1 MFMSTLHTFKSVRRR
16 KLALTALALL
26 ASAPVVQAQSS
37 GSYPNRP
44 IRLVVGY
51 PPGGSSDATA
61 RLQGAALSIKLGQP
75 VIIDNKPGANTAI
88 AAQYAKTQPA
98 DGYTLLAVQ
107 SSFAINPSLQQQNY
121 NISDFA
127 PIALLGAIPLVM
139 VTPPQNTAKTVNEL
153 VAMAKAKPGQLS
165 YASYGAGG
173 AGHIASEMILSMAG
187 ADMVHVPYRGSGPAL
202 VDVMGNQV
210 SMMLATVT
218 AAVGVAKEG
227 KVKPLA
233 VTSAKR
239 VSAFPQVPTVAES
252 GFPNYELVEWEAI
265 QAPANTPKDVIDTLN
280 KALREVVAMPDVRAK
295 MATLGIEPDATA
307 SPAEVSAFILKERDK
322 FRGPLVFSAISDGTQ
337 S

>member
-1 MFMSTLHTFKSVRRR
+1 MNLPHLHRGRRQ
-16 KLALTALALL
+16 LIALTALALL
-26 ASAPVVQAQSS
+26 ASTPAVQAQSS
-37 GSYPNRP
+37 GAYPNRP

-61 RLQGAALSIKLGQP
+61 RLLGAALSTKLGQP
-75 VIIDNKPGANTAI
+75 VIVDNKPGANTAI
-88 AAQYAKTQPA
+88 AAQYVKSQPA

-107 SSFAINPSLQQQNY
+107 SSFVINPSLMQQNY
-121 NISDFA
+121 SITDFT
-127 PIALLGAIPLVM
+127 PVALLGAIPLVM
-139 VTPPQNTAKTVNEL
+139 VAPNQNPAKSVSEM

-233 VTSAKR
+233 VTSSKR
-239 VSAFPQVPTVAES
+239 IAAFPQVPTVAES
-252 GFPNYELVEWEAI
+252 GFANYELVEWEAI
-265 QAPANTPKDVIDTLN
+265 QAPANTPKDVIETLN
-280 KALREVVAMPDVRAK
+280 KALREVVATADVRAK
-295 MATLGIEPDATA
+295 MATLGIEPDATK
-307 SPAEVSAFILKERDK
+307 SPAEVGTFIQKERDK
-322 FRGPLVFSAISDGTQ
+322 FSKIIQDRGIKPQ
-337 S
+337 Q